1 VVVHPLSSR
10 NRSTSGKTGRPT
22 DEDRESATAAGRAAH
37 WFEARLLDMAHGLGL
52 FYRAHDRAM
61 LFDADCDQRVDRA
74 IAALDAGNG
83 LEARALLLEYRERD
97 ALRDLEH
104 AAARGFIEGI
114 VHVAIRQLG
123 GWVERAAIAV
133 RGRS

>member
-1 VVVHPLSSR
+1 MTLSAPSTRIVQPARRPGRVHPDDMEAR
-10 NRSTSGKTGRPT
+10 
-22 DEDRESATAAGRAAH
+22 TAAGRAAH

-52 FYRAHDRAM
+52 FYRAHDRAT

-123 GWVERAAIAV
+123 GWIERAAVAV